1 MGKHRKQII
10 LLMTPNG
17 EGWHYLGL
25 KKLSV
30 LLRGITSKHVADF
43 YSLNYLHLFRTK
55 SKLKSHKKFCENKD
69 LCSAAMTFEGTKIL
83 EFSQY

>member
-1 MGKHRKQII
+1 
-10 LLMTPNG
+10 MTPNG
-17 EGWHYLGL
+17 EGWYYLGL

-55 SKLKSHKKFCENKD
+55 SKLKSHKIFCENKD
-69 LCSAAMTFEGTKIL
+69 LCSAVMTFEGTKIL
-83 EFSQY
+83 EFSHYRLFMQVLNL

>member
-10 LLMTPNG
+10 ILMISNG

-43 YSLNYLHLFRTK
+43 PSSNYLNLFRTK
-55 SKLKSHKKFCENKD
+55 SKLESHKKVCENKD
-69 LCSAAMTFEGTKIL
+69 LCSAVITFESTKTL
-83 EFSQY
+83 EFS